1 MELHDLPAL
10 NAALNATCGAL
21 LITGLVLIRSGRIK
35 AHRAVMLSAF
45 TVSVLFLIS
54 YVTYHANIGSRK
66 FTGEGWIRPVY
77 FSILSTHTVL
87 AAAVVP
93 LAIMTLRRGLRRDDI
108 RHKRIAHWTWPVWM
122 YVSITGVVIY
132 WLLYHAYAS

>member
-1 MELHDLPAL
+1 MGLHDLPAL

-21 LITGLVLIRSGRIK
+21 LITGLVLIRKGRIN

-45 TVSVLFLIS
+45 CVSVLFLIS
-54 YVTYHANIGSRK
+54 YVTYHANVGSRK
-66 FTGEGWIRPVY
+66 FTGDGWIRPVY

-93 LAIMTLRRGLRRDDI
+93 LAIVTLRRGMRRDDI
-108 RHKRIAHWTWPVWM
+108 RHKRVARWTWPIWM

-132 WLLYHAYAS
+132 WLLYHAYAA

>member
-1 MELHDLPAL
+1 MGLQDLPAL
-10 NAALNATCGAL
+10 NAALNATCGML
-21 LITGLVLIRSGRIK
+21 LITGLALIRKGRIQ

-45 TVSVLFLIS
+45 CVSVLFLIS
-54 YVTYHANIGSRK
+54 YVTYHANVGSRK

-77 FSILSTHTVL
+77 LTILATHTVL

-93 LAIMTLRRGLRRDDI
+93 LAIVTFRRGLRRDDI
-108 RHKRIAHWTWPVWM
+108 RHKRIARWTWPIWM

-132 WLLYHAYAS
+132 WLLYHAYAM

>member
-1 MELHDLPAL
+1 MGLHDLPAL

-21 LITGLVLIRSGRIK
+21 LITGLVLIRKGRIQ
-35 AHRAVMLSAF
+35 AHRGVMLSAF
-45 TVSVLFLIS
+45 CVSVLFLIS
-54 YVTYHANIGSRK
+54 YVTYHANVGSRK

-77 FSILSTHTVL
+77 LTILATHTVL

-93 LAIMTLRRGLRRDDI
+93 LAIVTLRRGLRRDDI
-108 RHKRIAHWTWPVWM
+108 RHKRIARWTWPIWM

-132 WLLYHAYAS
+132 WLLYHAYAM